1 MYEARILKKL
11 IDDDIVE
18 VNALLIKH
26 RKALKISANDIL
38 VLSTLSRQEVK
49 KNYIYSSKLVMEK
62 TGLSQNDFFQSLEKL
77 DNQGYVKITP
87 GTNPK
92 TGKQVEYYSLDS
104 LYERIA
110 DIYLEQIKREN
121 EEKSGSLQEKIV
133 NLYFD
138 TFERPIAPNEGEIIM
153 RWIQEG
159 QFTYEDIKNA
169 MMDALKVGKYSLRYI
184 DSKLI
189 KSKLASKENKEY
201 TDTSKIIDELSE
213 KWKK

>member
-104 LYERIA
+104 LYERIT

>member
-62 TGLSQNDFFQSLEKL
+62 TGLSQNDFFQSIEKL

-110 DIYLEQIKREN
+110 DIYLEQIKKEN

-153 RWIQEG
+153 RWVQEG

>member
-62 TGLSQNDFFQSLEKL
+62 TGLSQNDFFQSIEKL

-104 LYERIA
+104 LYERIT
-110 DIYLEQIKREN
+110 DIYLEQIKKEN

>member
-18 VNALLIKH
+18 VNALLIKYH
-26 RKALKISANDIL
+26 KELNISGNEFF

-104 LYERIA
+104 LYERIT
-110 DIYLEQIKREN
+110 DIYLEQIKKEN

>member
-62 TGLSQNDFFQSLEKL
+62 TGLSQNDFFQSIEKL

-110 DIYLEQIKREN
+110 DIYLEQIKKEN

-153 RWIQEG
+153 RWVQEG

-189 KSKLASKENKEY
+189 KSKLTSKENKEY